1 MSTRPL
7 PGTQEAK
14 AIYIHLLAL
23 YVISWVLWKTF
34 RHRFKS
40 ALDNIPGPPAKSFW
54 TGVFPQVFNNNAWEF
69 HQEMTEKYGSVIR
82 LKGLLGKSDLF
93 IFDPKALH
101 HIFVKD
107 QHIFEEGTPFIKS
120 NRLVFG
126 EGLLGTLGEQHRKQ
140 RKMLNP
146 VFSIAHMRD
155 MVPTFYNITYK
166 LRDAFS
172 SKVKDGPQEIEVM
185 SWMTRTALELIGQS
199 GLGYSFDPLTEDA
212 VPHPYSEAAKNLV
225 PTVSKMRIAW
235 ALLLV
240 PLSRIGPPKFRRFV
254 VDILPWKNL
263 HAVRDIVDVL
273 YHTSVEIFESKKKAL
288 SEGDEAL
295 ANQIG
300 QGKDIM
306 SILMRANMTASKE
319 ESLTRDELLGQ
330 MSSLIF
336 AAMDT
341 TSSALARLLYL
352 LATHQDV
359 QDKLRKEIREAKE
372 AEGGDLSYDKLVS
385 LQYLDAICRET
396 LRLHSPVTMARRTTR
411 QDVVLPLSNP
421 IKGLD
426 GQEIQEIFIPND
438 TNIIVGIMA
447 SNRNPELWGPD
458 VLEWKPERWLEPLP
472 ETVIRAHLPGIYS
485 HLMTFIGGSRA
496 CIGFKFSQLEMKVV
510 LLLLIESFRFSPTK
524 QEIAW
529 QMAGITTPIVVG
541 NKSEV
546 PQLPLLVERVP

>member
-1 MSTRPL
+1 ML
-7 PGTQEAK
+7 ALVVEA
-14 AIYIHLLAL
+14 LAL
-23 YVISWVLWKTF
+23 YVISWGLWKTF

-40 ALDNIPGPPAKSFW
+40 AFDNIPGPPAKSFW

-69 HQEMTEKYGSVIR
+69 HQEMTEKYGSIIKI
-82 LKGLLGKSDLF
+82 KGLLGESDLF
-93 IFDPKALH
+93 VFDPKALH

-107 QHIFEEGTPFIKS
+107 QYIFEEGTPFITS
-120 NRLVFG
+120 NRIVLG

-155 MVPTFYNITYK
+155 MGMCIPTFYNITYK
-166 LRDAFS
+166 NANLTLS
-172 SKVKDGPQEIEVM
+172 QIEVM

-212 VPHPYSEAAKNLV
+212 VPHPFSEAAKNLV
-225 PTVSKMRIAW
+225 PTASKMRIAS

-254 VDILPWKNL
+254 VDILPWKDL
-263 HAVRDIVDVL
+263 HAVRNIVDVL
-273 YHTSVEIFESKKKAL
+273 YNTSVEIFESKKKAL

-372 AEGGDLSYDKLVS
+372 AEGGDLPYDKLVS

-396 LRLHSPVTMARRTTR
+396 LRLYVLSFPAR
-411 QDVVLPLSNP
+411 QDVVLPLSSP

-426 GQEIQEIFIPND
+426 GQEIREIFIPND

-529 QMAGITTPIVVG
+529 EMTGITTPIVVG
-541 NKSEV
+541 SKSEV